1 MRFQKE
7 LGIFFMPVK
16 NGDIIPHIIQN
27 KKYTFHVS
35 IQSRMKYKAQVAR
48 MMLSVWGCFVMAPSR
63 TGLTA
68 EHMKL

>member
-27 KKYTFHVS
+27 
-35 IQSRMKYKAQVAR
+35 IQSHMKYKAQIAR
-48 MMLSVWGCFVMAPSR
+48 VMLSVWGCFVMAPCR

-68 EHMKL
+68 EHRKL